1 MVKLVFKMPK
11 LVFKTPTFLARTWL
25 SHKKNLLKAIIKA
38 LSGGIRFG
46 HVVGYS
52 SPWIGCREGAGAN
65 LRIPRFLFVFG
76 DAGHAECVDAG
87 GVTVAVAVVPV
98 LGPVP
103 SRPHVD
109 GTKTTAS
116 LERDIRLFSYHVFAK
131 INNDWFASR
140 TTVVSHQSES
150 VSSKWELPVLAPSS
164 LELWRKERAKRQLS
178 FWLIAKVFTCSSD
191 LQ

>member
-1 MVKLVFKMPK
+1 MF
-11 LVFKTPTFLARTWL
+11 R
-25 SHKKNLLKAIIKA
+25 
-38 LSGGIRFG
+38 
-46 HVVGYS
+46 
-52 SPWIGCREGAGAN
+52 
-65 LRIPRFLFVFG
+65 

-131 INNDWFASR
+131 INND
-140 TTVVSHQSES
+140 
-150 VSSKWELPVLAPSS
+150 
-164 LELWRKERAKRQLS
+164 
-178 FWLIAKVFTCSSD
+178 
-191 LQ
+191 